1 MRHRELAVTGAFE
14 FVPETFP
21 DDRGAFVSTF
31 QEAAFAEAVGHPL
44 FPVAQ
49 ASQSTSKRGVV
60 RGVHYTLA
68 PPGTAKYVYCTRGR
82 ALDMVVDLRVGSPTF
97 GRWDQVELAGDT
109 CRSVYLPPG
118 VGHAFAALD
127 DDTVVCYLLS
137 REYRKKNELAVSVF
151 DAEIGLRL
159 PSGRDP
165 ILSERDM
172 LAPTVSGAAERG
184 MLPRY
189 EACLAV
195 EKGFGRP

>member
-1 MRHRELAVTGAFE
+1 MKPRELAVTGAFE
-14 FVPETFP
+14 FVPETYP
-21 DDRGAFVSTF
+21 DDRGFFVSTY

-49 ASQSTSKRGVV
+49 ASQSTSRRGVV

-82 ALDMVVDLRVGSPTF
+82 ALDLVVDLRVGSPTF
-97 GRWDQVELAGDT
+97 GRWDQLELAGDT

-118 VGHAFAALD
+118 VGHAFAALE

-137 REYRKKNELAVSVF
+137 QEYQSRNELAVSVF
-151 DAEIGLRL
+151 DAEIGLIL
-159 PSGRDP
+159 PSGAEP
-165 ILSERDM
+165 ILSERDL
-172 LAPTVSGAAERG
+172 LAPTLSGAAERG
-184 MLPRY
+184 LLPRY

-195 EKGFGRP
+195 EKGFPRS